1 MPLLDDKYKR
11 SKDARPSLA
20 ESKLIKEPKST
31 TDSFYSSS
39 NEIQLLDDLQGIKS
53 TEDKGSKTLIYTKGF
68 KITPSDYAIRAFSIA
83 EKDGLSGLIFSH
95 YDTSSQDDAVISLA
109 WSFDAGSTL
118 KIDGYQG
125 IIDTNNVLN
134 GTVYRI
140 ITTTIPHGST
150 FSLPQDIIENFKN
163 LSKKIHFYVSSSIV
177 GVEMTIFKN

>member
-11 SKDARPSLA
+11 SKDSRPSLA

-39 NEIQLLDDLQGIKS
+39 NEIQLLDDLQTVKS
-53 TEDKGSKTLIYTKGF
+53 SEDNGSKSLINIKGL
-68 KITPSDYAIRAFSIA
+68 KITPSGYGTRAFSVA
-83 EKDGLSGLIFSH
+83 EKDGLRGLIFSH

-118 KIDGYQG
+118 KIDGSEG
-125 IIDTNNVLN
+125 IINTDTVIG
-134 GTVYRI
+134 GTIYRI

-150 FSLPQDIIENFKN
+150 FSLPQDIIGNFKN
-163 LSKKIHFYVSSSIV
+163 LSKKIHFYVSSSIA